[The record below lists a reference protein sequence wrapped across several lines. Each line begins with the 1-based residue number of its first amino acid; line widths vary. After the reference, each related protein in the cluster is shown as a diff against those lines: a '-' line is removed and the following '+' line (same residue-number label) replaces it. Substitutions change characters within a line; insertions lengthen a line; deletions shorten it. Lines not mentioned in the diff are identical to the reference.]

1 MKALLLLGLS
11 HILQK
16 KAQVLIEDCL
26 RIQNAIGD
34 VMNLKSTDLPKD
46 ALIANDQAITLS
58 HSAATKTAL
67 DVDLSFDQ
75 GDMVDR
81 WIKAVAIV
89 SLFHS

>member
-11 HILQK
+11 RILQK

-34 VMNLKSTDLPKD
+34 VMNLTSTDLPKD
-46 ALIANDQAITLS
+46 ALLANDQAITIS
-58 HSAATKTAL
+58 HSTAVKTAL

-81 WIKAVAIV
+81 WIKAVESV
-89 SLFHS
+89 YYN

>member
-11 HILQK
+11 RILQK

-34 VMNLKSTDLPKD
+34 VMNLTSTDLPKD
-46 ALIANDQAITLS
+46 ALLANDQAITLS
-58 HSAATKTAL
+58 HSTAVRTAL

-81 WIKAVAIV
+81 WIKAVLV
-89 SLFHS
+89 LFYC

>member
-11 HILQK
+11 RILQK

-34 VMNLKSTDLPKD
+34 VMNLTSTDLPKD
-46 ALIANDQAITLS
+46 ALLANDQAITLS
-58 HSAATKTAL
+58 HSTAVRTAL

-81 WIKAVAIV
+81 WIKAVFV
-89 SLFHS
+89 LFYC

>member
-34 VMNLKSTDLPKD
+34 VMNLTSTDLPKD

-81 WIKAVAIV
+81 WIKAVTIA
-89 SLFHS
+89 SLFHF